1 MNETNVVIQNK
12 VEDEP
17 KGIIVMDQ
25 LSTLLDK
32 MTDFRDQ
39 LTPKGRILAD
49 HIMKFPRKAV
59 FMTTR
64 ELAKSCNV
72 SEATVVRFVIRLGY
86 RTYSQFQQALRDY
99 VDAESTLLERLDM
112 TTSEMPESERFRKV
126 IFQEMD
132 NLKQLF
138 KTLDMEILHRVVH
151 ILKNSP
157 DVFVIG
163 SRMSYMFA
171 YYMGWS
177 LTRIRKNVRIL
188 RGSDTTTLD
197 WLGMAHAESVAVIIA
212 TSRYPNELIKTA
224 RFAMRLGIKLLLIT
238 DSAKCPLIQFANE
251 SLIAPS
257 RYIPFTGSP
266 VAISCLINFI
276 SFELANFIGDDVK
289 EHQKKIEQNY
299 LENDIFFNLRTT
311 GH

>member
-1 MNETNVVIQNK
+1 MEEQSNF
-12 VEDEP
+12 
-17 KGIIVMDQ
+17 
-25 LSTLLDK
+25 LLEK
-32 MTDFRDQ
+32 ITGLRNR
-39 LTPKGRILAD
+39 LTPKGKILAD
-49 HIMKFPRKAV
+49 HIIRFPRKAV

-64 ELAKSCNV
+64 ELAKTCKV
-72 SEATVVRFVIRLGY
+72 SEATVVRFVSRLGY
-86 RTYSQFQQALRDY
+86 GTYSQFQQALRDY

-112 TTSEMPESERFRKV
+112 TNSELPGSERFRRV

-138 KTLDMEILHRVVH
+138 KTLDMEILNRMVGM
-151 ILKNSP
+151 LKNSP
-157 DVFVIG
+157 DIYVIG

-188 RGSDTTTLD
+188 KGSDTTTLD
-197 WLGMAHAESVAVIIA
+197 WLGMAEPESVAVIIA
-212 TSRYPNELIKTA
+212 TSRYPNELIKIA
-224 RFAMRLGIKLLLIT
+224 RYAMRLGIKRILIT
-238 DSAKCPLIQFANE
+238 DSAQCPLIQFCHE

-266 VAISCLINFI
+266 VAISCLINLI
-276 SFELANFIGDDVK
+276 SFELAGLIGNDVK
-289 EHQKKIEQNY
+289 VHQQRIEQNY

-311 GH
+311 GQ

>member
-1 MNETNVVIQNK
+1 MEQSNAILEKIADIRN
-12 VEDEP
+12 
-17 KGIIVMDQ
+17 
-25 LSTLLDK
+25 
-32 MTDFRDQ
+32 Q

-49 HIMKFPRKAV
+49 HIIKIPRKVV

-72 SEATVVRFVIRLGY
+72 SEATVVRFVSRLGY
-86 RTYSQFQQALRDY
+86 GTYSQFQQALRDH
-99 VDAESTLLERLDM
+99 VDTESTLLERLDM
-112 TTSEMPESERFRKV
+112 TNSEMPGSERFRRV

-138 KTLDMEILHRVVH
+138 KTLDMEILERVIH
-151 ILKNSP
+151 MLKNCP
-157 DVFVIG
+157 DVYVIG

-188 RGSDTTTLD
+188 KGSDTTTLD
-197 WLGMAHAESVAVIIA
+197 WLGMAHPECVVVIIA

-224 RFAMRLGIKLLLIT
+224 RYAMRLGIKLVLIT
-238 DSAKCPLIQFANE
+238 DSAKCPLIQFAHE

-266 VAISCLINFI
+266 TAISCLINFI
-276 SFELANFIGDDVK
+276 SFELAALIGNDVK

>member
-1 MNETNVVIQNK
+1 MEQSNAILEK
-12 VEDEP
+12 
-17 KGIIVMDQ
+17 IVDI
-25 LSTLLDK
+25 
-32 MTDFRDQ
+32 RNQ

-49 HIMKFPRKAV
+49 HVIKMPRKVV

-72 SEATVVRFVIRLGY
+72 SEATVVRFVSRLGY
-86 RTYSQFQQALRDY
+86 GTYSQFQQALRDY
-99 VDAESTLLERLDM
+99 VDTESTLLERLDM
-112 TTSEMPESERFRKV
+112 TNSEMPGSERFRRV

-138 KTLDMEILHRVVH
+138 KTLDMEILERVIH
-151 ILKNSP
+151 MLKNCP
-157 DVFVIG
+157 EVYVIG

-177 LTRIRKNVRIL
+177 LTRIRKNVSIL
-188 RGSDTTTLD
+188 KGSDTTTLD
-197 WLGMAHAESVAVIIA
+197 WLGMAHPECVVVIIA

-224 RFAMRLGIKLLLIT
+224 RYAMRLGIKLVLIT
-238 DSAKCPLIQFANE
+238 DSAKCPLIQFAHE

-266 VAISCLINFI
+266 IAISCLINFI
-276 SFELANFIGDDVK
+276 SFELAGVIGKDVK

-311 GH
+311 GQ

>member
-1 MNETNVVIQNK
+1 MEQSNVILEKISDLRN
-12 VEDEP
+12 
-17 KGIIVMDQ
+17 
-25 LSTLLDK
+25 
-32 MTDFRDQ
+32 Q

-49 HIMKFPRKAV
+49 HIVKVPRKVV

-64 ELAKSCNV
+64 ELAESCNV
-72 SEATVVRFVIRLGY
+72 SEATVVRFVSRLGY
-86 RTYSQFQQALRDY
+86 GTYSQFQQALRDH
-99 VDAESTLLERLDM
+99 VDTELTLLERLDM
-112 TTSEMPESERFRKV
+112 TNSEMPGSERFRRV

-138 KTLDMEILHRVVH
+138 KTLDMEILERVIH
-151 ILKNSP
+151 MLKNSP
-157 DVFVIG
+157 DVYVIG

-188 RGSDTTTLD
+188 KGSDTTTLD
-197 WLGMAHAESVAVIIA
+197 WLGMAHSESVVVIIA

-224 RFAMRLGIKLLLIT
+224 RYAMRLGIKLVLIT
-238 DSAKCPLIQFANE
+238 DSAKCPLIQFAHE

-266 VAISCLINFI
+266 IAISCLINFI
-276 SFELANFIGDDVK
+276 SFEVAGLIGKDVK

-299 LENDIFFNLRTT
+299 LENDIFFNLKAT
-311 GH
+311 GQ

>member
-1 MNETNVVIQNK
+1 MEQSNAILEK
-12 VEDEP
+12 
-17 KGIIVMDQ
+17 IVDI
-25 LSTLLDK
+25 
-32 MTDFRDQ
+32 RNQ
-39 LTPKGRILAD
+39 LTPKGQILAD
-49 HIMKFPRKAV
+49 HVIKMPRKVV

-72 SEATVVRFVIRLGY
+72 SEATVVRFVSRLGY
-86 RTYSQFQQALRDY
+86 GTYSQFQQALRDH
-99 VDAESTLLERLDM
+99 VDTESTLLERLDM
-112 TTSEMPESERFRKV
+112 TNSEMPGSERFRRV

-138 KTLDMEILHRVVH
+138 KTLDMEILERVIH
-151 ILKNSP
+151 MLKNRP
-157 DVFVIG
+157 EVYVIG

-188 RGSDTTTLD
+188 KGSDTTTLD
-197 WLGMAHAESVAVIIA
+197 WLGMAHPECVVVIIA

-224 RFAMRLGIKLLLIT
+224 RYAMRIGIKLVLIT
-238 DSAKCPLIQFANE
+238 DSAKCPLIQFAHE

-266 VAISCLINFI
+266 IAISCLINFI
-276 SFELANFIGDDVK
+276 SFELAGVIGNDVK

-311 GH
+311 GQ

>member
-1 MNETNVVIQNK
+1 MEQSNAILEKI
-12 VEDEP
+12 
-17 KGIIVMDQ
+17 
-25 LSTLLDK
+25 S
-32 MTDFRDQ
+32 DFRNQ

-49 HIMKFPRKAV
+49 HIVKAPRKVV

-64 ELAKSCNV
+64 ELAESCNV
-72 SEATVVRFVIRLGY
+72 SEATVVRFVSRLGY
-86 RTYSQFQQALRDY
+86 GTYSQFQQALRDH
-99 VDAESTLLERLDM
+99 VDTELTLLERLDM
-112 TTSEMPESERFRKV
+112 TNSEMPGSERFRRV

-138 KTLDMEILHRVVH
+138 KTLDMEILERVIH
-151 ILKNSP
+151 MLKNSP
-157 DVFVIG
+157 DVYVIG

-188 RGSDTTTLD
+188 KGSDTTTLD
-197 WLGMAHAESVAVIIA
+197 WLGMAHSESVVVIIA

-224 RFAMRLGIKLLLIT
+224 RYAMRLGIKIVLIT
-238 DSAKCPLIQFANE
+238 DSAKCPLIQFAHE

-266 VAISCLINFI
+266 IAISCLINFI
-276 SFELANFIGDDVK
+276 SFELAGLIGNDVK

-299 LENDIFFNLRTT
+299 LENDIFFNLKAT
-311 GH
+311 GQ

>member
-1 MNETNVVIQNK
+1 MEQSNAILEKIS
-12 VEDEP
+12 D
-17 KGIIVMDQ
+17 
-25 LSTLLDK
+25 LRS
-32 MTDFRDQ
+32 Q

-49 HIMKFPRKAV
+49 HIVKVPRKVV

-64 ELAKSCNV
+64 ELAESCNV
-72 SEATVVRFVIRLGY
+72 SEATVVRFVSRLGY
-86 RTYSQFQQALRDY
+86 GTYSQFQLALRDH
-99 VDAESTLLERLDM
+99 VDTELTLLERLDM
-112 TTSEMPESERFRKV
+112 TNSEMPGSERFRRV

-138 KTLDMEILHRVVH
+138 KTLDMEILERVIH
-151 ILKNSP
+151 MLKNSP
-157 DVFVIG
+157 DVYVIG

-188 RGSDTTTLD
+188 KGSDTTTLD
-197 WLGMAHAESVAVIIA
+197 WLGMAHSESVVVIIA

-224 RFAMRLGIKLLLIT
+224 RYAMRLGIKLVLIT
-238 DSAKCPLIQFANE
+238 DSAKCPLIQFAHE

-266 VAISCLINFI
+266 IAISCLINFI
-276 SFELANFIGDDVK
+276 SFELAGLIGNDVK

-311 GH
+311 GQ